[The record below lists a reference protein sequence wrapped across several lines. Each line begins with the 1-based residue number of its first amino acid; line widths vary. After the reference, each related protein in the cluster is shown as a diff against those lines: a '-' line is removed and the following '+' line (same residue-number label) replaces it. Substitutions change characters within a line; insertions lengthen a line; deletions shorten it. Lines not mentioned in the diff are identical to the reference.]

1 MVSGSPKRRDI
12 SGELAVMS
20 IATFM
25 SSAQEYNSV
34 SHGIAA
40 EVEYTVTTCVGDVE
54 FVTGVQ
60 DASRNI
66 NTKSLF
72 IVSIL
77 LLPVLNLPVFD

>member
-1 MVSGSPKRRDI
+1 
-12 SGELAVMS
+12 
-20 IATFM
+20 M
-25 SSAQEYNSV
+25 SSAQEYNSA

-40 EVEYTVTTCVGDVE
+40 DVEYAVTTCRGEVE
-54 FVTGVQ
+54 VVTGVQ